1 MARRMTILIAVLAL
15 VVSACGGGDGAG
27 DGMVGLLATL
37 PDTADT
43 RHEIIFN
50 DFAAVAD
57 TLGIDSPGR
66 NATRDD
72 FIEYMMT
79 LTIGDVAEPG
89 SLDDLDPAERRVRST
104 HVRAAPWGFNIQHMV
119 GDEYLEAWYTA
130 FGLSI
135 LDVDREATA
144 GRPPNAIFIWEGAI
158 DPAEVEAAV
167 TSDPDWSA
175 DLNTYSHSSGYDY
188 WCWGDD
194 PLAINIDRRDSVRLL
209 GQGGCLAA
217 FDGMAIRTI
226 SRESMQAALT
236 TAGGN
241 AGSLADVEALS
252 LAAEALDEAGTYA
265 AYLSM
270 DVGGFAAGP
279 NAAAMAGD
287 AGFLDLY
294 QAVALGPA
302 VEADGTELLVVVFV
316 YADEAS
322 AATNAATFES
332 LVTTGT
338 SGVNRHPWAE
348 ILTIRSI
355 EARGRVVVGVFDADA
370 AVRLWLV
377 APSSRD
383 TLILWD

>member
-1 MARRMTILIAVLAL
+1 VVRRMTILIAVLAL
-15 VVSACGGGDGAG
+15 AVGACGGGDDTG

-43 RHEIIFN
+43 RHEIILN

-57 TLGIDSPGR
+57 ILGIDSPSR

-72 FIEYMMT
+72 LIEYFVT

-89 SLDDLDPAERRVRST
+89 SLDDLDPAERRARST
-104 HVRAAPWGFNIQHMV
+104 HVYSVPRGFNFEYV
-119 GDEYLEAWYTA
+119 GVDEYLEEWYTA

-144 GRPPNAIFIWEGAI
+144 GRLPNAAFIWEGAI

-167 TSDPDWSA
+167 NSDPDWSA
-175 DLNTYSHSSGYDY
+175 DLNAYSHSSGYDY

-194 PLAINIDRRDSVRLL
+194 PLASRFDRRDSVRNL

-217 FDGMAIRTI
+217 LDSMVIRTI
-226 SRESMQAALT
+226 SRESMQATLT

-252 LAAEALDEAGTYA
+252 LAAGALDEAGTYA

-270 DVGGFAAGP
+270 DVGGFAASP
-279 NAAAMAGD
+279 DTVAMAGD
-287 AGFLDLY
+287 AGFLDRY

-302 VEADGTELLVVVFV
+302 VEANGTELLVVVFV

-338 SGVNRHPWAE
+338 SAVHRHPWAE
-348 ILTIRSI
+348 LLTIRSI

-370 AVRLWLV
+370 EIRLWLI